1 MQGIQRWVSF
11 LFWSNNVQF
20 ELRKRSNDMRT
31 QQQVEA
37 ALKGYLALGLSKR
50 YLAKKLNLSLTTIV
64 VMTTDKNNTATQ
76 STLQKASEGLDRLD
90 FSFNE
95 LINK

>member
-1 MQGIQRWVSF
+1 
-11 LFWSNNVQF
+11 
-20 ELRKRSNDMRT
+20 MRT

-76 STLQKASEGLDRLD
+76 ATLQKASEGLDRLD